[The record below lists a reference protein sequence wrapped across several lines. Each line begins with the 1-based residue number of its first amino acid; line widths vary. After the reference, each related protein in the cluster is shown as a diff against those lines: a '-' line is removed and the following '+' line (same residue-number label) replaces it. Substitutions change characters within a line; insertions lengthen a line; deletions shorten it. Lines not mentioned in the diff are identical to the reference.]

1 MTSTFRLALAALV
14 GAVLVTLGSLV
25 PVALHREAKADGRPI
40 PLALPSPFATLLAQG
55 YSNTSPNDAFIPPG
69 ACNSSVSGN
78 GTGTNGL
85 TVLGTAPS
93 IPVVQA
99 QTSNTGT
106 NTHYYV
112 CSVSPPFWI
121 VTTGTGLQV
130 VSATFFYGVQTTGL
144 GTQASVSAS
153 GTVNGATVFQSIPY
167 PAVGATETPAGLA
180 EATRADSGTL
190 GISSLANV
198 ATTTAGEF
206 YSVTFTPAAGTLVF
220 KTDQRQLLL
229 TVGLLNTAT
238 SATITNSPGAIVR
251 VRSQ

>member
-1 MTSTFRLALAALV
+1 MTHRSLRLAGRAAVVIVCLLVLRLLAIPISMP
-14 GAVLVTLGSLV
+14 T
-25 PVALHREAKADGRPI
+25 DRPI
-40 PLALPSPFATLLAQG
+40 ALSLPSPFARLFAQG
-55 YSNTSPNDAFIPPG
+55 YSNTSANDYFVPPG

-78 GTGTNGL
+78 ATGTNGL

-99 QTSNTGT
+99 QTSNSGT

-112 CSVSPPFWI
+112 CTITPPFWI
-121 VTTGTGLQV
+121 VTTSTGLQIT
-130 VSATFFYGVQTTGL
+130 SASFFYGVQTTGL
-144 GTQASVSAS
+144 GTQASVAAS
-153 GTVNGATVFQSIPY
+153 GTVNGAIVFRYIAY
-167 PAVGATETPAGLA
+167 PAVGAGETATGLA

-206 YSVTFTPAAGTLVF
+206 YSVTFTPASGTLAF
-220 KTDQRQLLL
+220 KTDMRQLLL